1 MVANSGAVVLID
13 EWINIPS
20 KHALM
25 LVSPMG
31 ATLAHYPLD
40 ELITTLGV
48 SRRTI
53 TEHNGLGIW
62 LSRMPVFN
70 TDESTLMLAAGG
82 RGLSLD
88 MASGSLTVSTCGAAA
103 RVGSRVRGDDGM

>member
-1 MVANSGAVVLID
+1 MVANSGAVALID

-25 LVSPMG
+25 LVSALG
-31 ATLAHYPLD
+31 TTLAHYPLD

-53 TEHNGLGIW
+53 TEHNKLGVW

-70 TDESTLMLAAGG
+70 SHESTLMLAAGG

-88 MASGSLTVSTCGAAA
+88 MASGRLTVSG
-103 RVGSRVRGDDGM
+103 